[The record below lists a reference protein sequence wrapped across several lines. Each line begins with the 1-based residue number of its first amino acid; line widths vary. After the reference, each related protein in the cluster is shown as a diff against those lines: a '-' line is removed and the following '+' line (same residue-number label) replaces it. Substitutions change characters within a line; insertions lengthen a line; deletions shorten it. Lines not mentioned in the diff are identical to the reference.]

1 MEKDDQH
8 LKKFLEEQVQWC
20 KEQDHILEEIE
31 RKLNEMKKI
40 AQYASSYELNE
51 IEVGQFNKQINDL
64 KKEVHELEKQLRTTV
79 H

>member
-1 MEKDDQH
+1 MEKDDQY

-40 AQYASSYELNE
+40 AQYASSYKLNE